1 MSRAKYEHASWT
13 KLASWTTTILRK
25 YLSVEVEVGMQ
36 WDEGPFKVKDLID
49 RFHHLCFFLSACLK
63 RFHLAEISRNFK
75 LLCIKNKAEQILQS
89 IHIDESSME
98 ASEHVQTSRIMHLSK
113 FHFLI

>member
-1 MSRAKYEHASWT
+1 MDKACQLDENN
-13 KLASWTTTILRK
+13 LRK
-25 YLSVEVEVGMQ
+25 YLIVEVEVGMQ

>member
-1 MSRAKYEHASWT
+1 MDKA
-13 KLASWTTTILRK
+13 WTTTILRK

-36 WDEGPFKVKDLID
+36 RDEGPFKVKDLID

-75 LLCIKNKAEQILQS
+75 LLCIKSNTRQTLQTKHNEG
-89 IHIDESSME
+89 IHI
-98 ASEHVQTSRIMHLSK
+98 TK
-113 FHFLI
+113 